1 MNWQTVS
8 EEPPSECLGFGPCL
22 TPAVAGV
29 LSTGGIQYMYFLWT
43 LKFEGFFFSCVLEY
57 CSQLLFNIE
66 ETNGVS

>member
-29 LSTGGIQYMYFLWT
+29 LSTGGMQYMYFLWT
-43 LKFEGFFFSCVLEY
+43 LKFEGFFFHVSWNIVLNNL
-57 CSQLLFNIE
+57 SI
-66 ETNGVS
+66 

>member
-29 LSTGGIQYMYFLWT
+29 LSTGGMQYMYFLWT
-43 LKFEGFFFSCVLEY
+43 LKFEGFFFFHVSWNIVLNNL
-57 CSQLLFNIE
+57 SI
-66 ETNGVS
+66 

>member
-29 LSTGGIQYMYFLWT
+29 LSTGGMQYMYFLWT
-43 LKFEGFFFSCVLEY
+43 LKFEGFFFFTCPGI
-57 CSQLLFNIE
+57 LFSTTYQYRRN
-66 ETNGVS
+66 